1 MCQINE
7 ETLLDLAQ
15 VAKFVDGV
23 TCAIKKS
30 GFEGLNKDDV
40 IWIKKNSFKFEMQ
53 KIFLMQIKNE
63 AYSLYCAL
71 EKGEKFKF
79 EKLGLKYL
87 SLISLPNTINKMA
100 YLVYDS
106 PNSELTKALLDSDL
120 KDSGILT
127 EKWNK
132 SGTHRITIR
141 WRDYIAS
148 INVLI
153 NYYQNVISNLSMSKP
168 TSKIEESKSKS
179 KVIEGGNDNENA
191 IKS

>member
-120 KDSGILT
+120 KDSGIVPLSYL
-127 EKWNK
+127 KLIQRCADWK
-132 SGTHRITIR
+132 GSGGISI
-141 WRDYIAS
+141 WCNNVQDSAS
-148 INVLI
+148 IE
-153 NYYQNVISNLSMSKP
+153 S
-168 TSKIEESKSKS
+168 TS
-179 KVIEGGNDNENA
+179 
-191 IKS
+191 